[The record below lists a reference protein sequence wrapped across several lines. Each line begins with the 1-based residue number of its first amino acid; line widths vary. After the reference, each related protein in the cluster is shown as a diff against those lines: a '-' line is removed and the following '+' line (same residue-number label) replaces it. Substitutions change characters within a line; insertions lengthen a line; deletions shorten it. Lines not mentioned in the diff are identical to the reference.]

1 MAGGLAA
8 AVGAHKGHHRA
19 QEPSD
24 IKHGRR
30 NLRER
35 LWGLGVASI
44 GRLDQLGGIL
54 FPHRAE
60 KMFGMLIKVL
70 CFDVIAVH
78 ERGASQREITLVL
91 PFGVGDG
98 LAAASLRRARSEMR
112 CGTAIVL
119 PPARGSLEF
128 LWHFRPT

>member
-1 MAGGLAA
+1 MAAEICASAYG
-8 AVGAHKGHHRA
+8 
-19 QEPSD
+19 
-24 IKHGRR
+24 
-30 NLRER
+30 
-35 LWGLGVASI
+35 GLGVASI

-60 KMFGMLIKVL
+60 KVFGMLIKIL

-98 LAAASLRRARSEMR
+98 LAAASLRLRRARSEMR